1 MLQKSAAPR
10 NNGLHGD
17 DGIWGHC
24 AWGRGLSVHAAQHG
38 GPHLTF
44 CFADCLTHAKVVPL
58 LVCPLMSGVT
68 CPILLRLPP
77 WGGLLFITERGEE
90 ERTALPLELPY
101 CIIVLIIY
109 LLLT

>member
-1 MLQKSAAPR
+1 MVSLVTMVSGASAP
-10 NNGLHGD
+10 G
-17 DGIWGHC
+17 
-24 AWGRGLSVHAAQHG
+24 GRGLSVHPAQHG

-68 CPILLRLPP
+68 RPILLPLPP